1 MATPKRELA
10 GTGPGESH
18 SYHAALDRYLKM
30 VIVLCKL
37 CYGHC
42 AQASL
47 KTENYGELALS

>member
-18 SYHAALDRYLKM
+18 SYHAALDRYLNM
-30 VIVLCKL
+30 VIALCKL
-37 CYGHC
+37 GYGHC